1 MFSTAARIITQ
12 QIVDD
17 RKLKLPPIKNINS
30 LEQHLYQLV
39 CRYITT
45 CVFADY
51 NEWATTEE
59 YPDPITKE
67 QNYIEKRVL
76 SRNYSDILFSKF
88 PVLKKIT
95 YDLVCNYFSYSN
107 LIFDFFM
114 DDYARIS
121 SVWER
126 DVGQIEEII
135 IGKGDTHSGA
145 SVAIIKTDNAKLV
158 FKPRSLFSDEFF
170 YKVMSALGE
179 NLSQSVFAPKMLSYD
194 THSWQEFIPYKEC
207 SSDEEA
213 ARFFYNAGIS
223 QFAFYMLSS
232 VDMHYENLICYGEYP
247 VFVDLETL
255 ISGSVSTLEHC
266 EPKSLNTSVL
276 MTGMLPGLK
285 GTQNIID
292 MNLSALFTG
301 HDKSEKHHITSIIR
315 DSDGVWKEITVP
327 VITTPTQNVVKVN
340 GKEVEPHAY
349 EKMFIKGFSDAS
361 QVFLDQKDR
370 FLRIVDELSARSIKM
385 RKILRPTIVYGK
397 FIAASLRPEVLRS
410 EQNYV
415 AVFDI
420 LRKNFT
426 IGAFG
431 YLRVN
436 YEIEELQKGNV
447 PSFDIYSNSKNLYA
461 SGEML
466 CENYLCETPHA
477 SVRRRCLEITRELVE
492 YQIRLIKMA
501 FASQDK
507 ADDLTYPI
515 CRSSQENNPIKYVHI
530 CADMI
535 EKSLIPAPSGGY
547 AMIMLQTNVDN
558 ESFVVH
564 TSDSELYH
572 FGGIIWFLYAYGK
585 KYDRKY
591 CDYAIGLLS
600 LLFSKYEFD
609 SQSKT
614 AKNYSVYSGYGSLA
628 YLAFCIFKD
637 SGENQLLNQ
646 CLKVLTDGFKQINSS
661 GIKYDYV
668 GGDLSFI
675 SLACKIAAD
684 QPKIKQELFDSIIKA
699 KNTMKNDEWVLRNC
713 GLAHGTAGLLTTLS
727 LINSITGD
735 CADEVFNLKR
745 IVESAYADCSSYAW
759 CKGKAG
765 MALALH
771 YAKAPKDSNELANM
785 KVYNADAEK
794 NLCLCHGLFGE
805 FDVALSLFPER
816 RSEIKKIINTF
827 DFDTL
832 RVFRNS
838 DYLYESFMLGV
849 SGIAYTILRS
859 EYPDLPSLLSL
870 EF

>member
-1 MFSTAARIITQ
+1 MFSTAAQVITQ
-12 QIVDD
+12 QIIDD

-51 NEWATTEE
+51 NECATLGEDL
-59 YPDPITKE
+59 DPVSKE
-67 QNYIEKRVL
+67 QKYIEKRVL
-76 SRNYSDILFSKF
+76 SGSYSELLFSKF
-88 PVLKKIT
+88 PVLKTIT
-95 YDLVCNYFSYSN
+95 YDLVCNYVSYSN
-107 LIFDFFM
+107 QIFDYFI
-114 DDYARIS
+114 DDYALIS
-121 SVWER
+121 SVWEC

-135 IGKGDTHSGA
+135 IGKGDTHSGT
-145 SVAIIKTDNAKLV
+145 SVAIIKTDNTTLV

-170 YKVMSALGE
+170 YKVISALGE
-179 NLSQSVFAPKMLSYD
+179 NLPQRVFAPKMLSYE
-194 THSWQEFIPYKEC
+194 THSWQEFISYKEC

-255 ISGSVSTLEHC
+255 ISGSISTLEHC

-301 HDKSEKHHITSIIR
+301 HDKSEKHHITSIVR
-315 DSDGVWKEITVP
+315 DRDGAWKEITVP
-327 VITTPTQNVVKVN
+327 VITTPSQNVVKVN
-340 GKEVEPHAY
+340 GKEVEAHTF
-349 EKMFIKGFSDAS
+349 EKMFVKGFNDAS
-361 QVFLDQKDR
+361 QVFLDQKER
-370 FLRIVDELSARSIKM
+370 FLRIVDELSTRSIKM

-397 FIAASLRPEVLRS
+397 FIAASIRPEVLRS
-410 EQNYV
+410 EQNYF

-436 YEIEELQKGNV
+436 YEIEELQKGNI

-492 YQIRLIKMA
+492 YQIRIIKMA

-507 ADDLTYPI
+507 AADLTYPI
-515 CRSSQENNPIKYVHI
+515 RRSSQESNPINYVHI
-530 CADMI
+530 CAKMI

-572 FGGIIWFLYAYGK
+572 FGGIIWFLYAYGE

-591 CDYAIGLLS
+591 CDYASGLLS

-609 SQSKT
+609 SQSNT

-628 YLAFCIFKD
+628 YLAYCIFKD
-637 SGENQLLNQ
+637 SREDQLLNQ
-646 CLKVLTDGFKQINSS
+646 TLKVLIDGFKQINSS

-675 SLACKIAAD
+675 SLACRIAAD
-684 QPKIKQELFDSIIKA
+684 QPQIKQQLFDSIVKV
-699 KNTMKNDEWVLRNC
+699 KNTIKKDLWSLRDY

-735 CADEVFNLKR
+735 CTNEIFNLRK
-745 IVESAYADCSSYAW
+745 IVESAYADSPSYAW

-771 YAKAPKDSNELANM
+771 HANTIKGSNELSDL
-785 KVYNADAEK
+785 KLYDADVET

-827 DFDTL
+827 DFNTL
-832 RVFRNS
+832 RVFRSS

-870 EF
+870 EI